1 MKYFFILGRQPYLS
15 AAEIRAKLKQSGISF
30 KETAFEPDF
39 VILEIADKDKFNADK
54 LAFELAGT
62 IKIGVI
68 DNEMEKVCATEL
80 MQSIPTSSKKIHFG
94 LSAYNIQLDINKLGQ
109 EIKNELKRSGQSA
122 RFAVSKINP
131 LSSAAVLKNKLLE
144 KGAEIVILKSKTMI
158 YHGHT
163 LAIQPLEFWSMID
176 YGRPARDAK
185 RGMLPPKL
193 AQMMINLSEAK
204 TDGALLDPF
213 CGVGTIIQQSLLLGY
228 ANIIGC
234 DIDNAAIKATKKNI
248 DWLARRDLINQIPAV
263 RFFVSD
269 IKNLNKEVPQNS
281 IDAVIAEPSL
291 GPALQGYETEAQ
303 INKIIQDLSDLYRTT
318 FIQLRAVLKPNGA
331 IVIVIPSFRIKDK
344 IYSID
349 LKKILPNGLKIVDQ
363 WPYSRDDQHVIRNI
377 LKIVAA

>member
-1 MKYFFILGRQPYLS
+1 MQYFFILGRQPYLS

-39 VILEIADKDKFNADK
+39 LILEIADKDKFNADK

-62 IKIGVI
+62 IKIGII
-68 DNEMEKVCATEL
+68 DSKIEKVRAEAL
-80 MQSIPTSSKKIHFG
+80 IASIPAREKKIHFG

-131 LSSAAVLKNKLLE
+131 LSSAAVLKNKLLD
-144 KGAEIVILKSKTMI
+144 KGCEIVILKSKTMI

-163 LAIQPLEFWSMID
+163 LAIQPLEFWSRID
-176 YGRPARDAK
+176 YGRPSRDAK

-204 TDGALLDPF
+204 TDDALLDPF
-213 CGVGTIIQQSLLLGY
+213 CGVGTIIQQALLLGY
-228 ANIIGC
+228 TNITGC
-234 DIDNAAIKATKKNI
+234 DIDNAAIKAAQTNI
-248 DWLARRDLINQIPAV
+248 DWLIGKRLINQAPNLQI
-263 RFFVSD
+263 FQSD
-269 IKNLNKEVPQNS
+269 IKNLTDKIRPHS
-281 IDAVIAEPSL
+281 IDAIIAEPSL

-303 INKIIQDLSDLYRTT
+303 INKIIQNLSELYRTT
-318 FIQLRAVLKPNGA
+318 FIQLRAVLKPNGV
-331 IVIVIPSFRIKDK
+331 IVIVIPSFKIKDR
-344 IYSID
+344 IYNINYQN
-349 LKKILPNGLKIVDQ
+349 ILPADLKIVEQ
-363 WPYSRDDQHVIRNI
+363 WPYSRDDQRVIRNI